1 MLVIPYRSTG
11 LVTGED
17 DSDGEVT
24 LLPRDC
30 GRDDS
35 KEVEEELV
43 LSDGVRSP
51 GVVPT
56 MDEAA
61 GSTMTGFA
69 LRISPAISNFYIL
82 YHKAPVAM

>member
-11 LVTGED
+11 LIAGED

-43 LSDGVRSP
+43 SSVGVSSP
-51 GVVPT
+51 GVVPA

-69 LRISPAISNFYIL
+69 LRISSAIATFFIFDHSTSNT
-82 YHKAPVAM
+82 K